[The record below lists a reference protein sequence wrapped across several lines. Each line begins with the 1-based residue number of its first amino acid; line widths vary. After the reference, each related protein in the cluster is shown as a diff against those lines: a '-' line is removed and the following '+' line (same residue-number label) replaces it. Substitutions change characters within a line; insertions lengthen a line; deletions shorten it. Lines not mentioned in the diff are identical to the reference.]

1 MRSPIA
7 RARAVFVSLGGRLPG
22 YRAGSRVGPRRHPER
37 QRWGRLCFT
46 FNLQL
51 VVDRTQ
57 SRVDIRSRPEKESA
71 SESRSGGGAEA
82 WRRRRDGAEPPLR
95 SSPLRS
101 DPLAPFPLLFTSLL
115 SAPFRRPSPPLAP
128 ILLLAFSL
136 LSSHPLLSLRS
147 PLWEGSVGRRGVIT
161 RRRPRARATL
171 PAARTASGPYDS
183 AIRPGGGPPVR
194 LTEAATAAR
203 LLSSDSE
210 RGM

>member
-22 YRAGSRVGPRRHPER
+22 YRAGSLAGPWKHPER

-57 SRVDIRSRPEKESA
+57 SRVDIRSRPEEESA
-71 SESRSGGGAEA
+71 SESRCGGGAEA

-128 ILLLAFSL
+128 ILLLAFSSPL
-136 LSSHPLLSLRS
+136 LSSS
-147 PLWEGSVGRRGVIT
+147 PLSPFSSVGRFCWRGGRLSPDVALG
-161 RRRPRARATL
+161 REQPCQRPVL
-171 PAARTASGPYDS
+171 PPL
-183 AIRPGGGPPVR
+183 RPLKRCRIPQ
-194 LTEAATAAR
+194 A
-203 LLSSDSE
+203 
-210 RGM
+210 